1 MRCTHAQPGTAEA
14 VHDPGTSLQHA
25 VERKRP
31 LCGDVSMEYFES
43 GAHVSFRNAQTHQL

>member
-1 MRCTHAQPGTAEA
+1 
-14 VHDPGTSLQHA
+14 
-25 VERKRP
+25 